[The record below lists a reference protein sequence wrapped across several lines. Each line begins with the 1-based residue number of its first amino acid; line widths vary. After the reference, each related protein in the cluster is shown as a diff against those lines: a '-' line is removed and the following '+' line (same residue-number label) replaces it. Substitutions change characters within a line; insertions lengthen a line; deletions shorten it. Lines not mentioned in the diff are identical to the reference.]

1 MTALA
6 RVVCTCPS
14 VPAQWDAW
22 TVDGQYLY
30 LRYRFGRGTVDAYD
44 SHDPD
49 TWDVVPDGYVAAFR
63 DPDEPLKGEIELDEF
78 LRRSGLRLAP
88 LASVVSYEERQ
99 DGRLLLS
106 PKIDEDRAPLEV
118 VLDASPFVRREIIE
132 RYLLGYDILRVQSKD
147 SLPPDVRE
155 EVRKTTK
162 RLVGLEVLEE
172 DSRRIVLQCLVEPS
186 LLNPER
192 ILRRLEMLSMPMQLD
207 AVQSF
212 VSSNGELSK
221 GVVERDEE
229 VDRWYFL
236 LVRLVRAAIADTYL
250 LEKIKVSSVDCLD
263 FRLLASYIENFADYA
278 VTIAE
283 NTQADVPIPREEQTL
298 LEKIGLAVN
307 AMYKDAVG
315 SVLSRDLKLASS
327 VGPRFKEAKRQLS
340 DAEAK
345 VAGSSRPLV
354 NHLVAVIIALNRMCE
369 ISVDISDL
377 TITR

>member
-1 MTALA
+1 
-6 RVVCTCPS
+6 
-14 VPAQWDAW
+14 
-22 TVDGQYLY
+22 
-30 LRYRFGRGTVDAYD
+30 
-44 SHDPD
+44 
-49 TWDVVPDGYVAAFR
+49 
-63 DPDEPLKGEIELDEF
+63 
-78 LRRSGLRLAP
+78 
-88 LASVVSYEERQ
+88 VVSYEERQ

-106 PKIDEDRAPLEV
+106 PKIDEERAPLEV

-132 RYLLGYDILRVQSKD
+132 RYLLGYDIIRVQSKD
-147 SLPPDVRE
+147 SFSPEIRE
-155 EVRKTTK
+155 EVRRTTK

-172 DSRRIVLQCLVEPS
+172 DSKKIVLQCLVEPS

-207 AVQSF
+207 SVQAF
-212 VSSNGELSK
+212 VSSNGELAK

-236 LVRLVRAAIADTYL
+236 LVRLVRAAISDTYL

-263 FRLLASYIENFADYA
+263 FRLLASYIENFADYS

-283 NTQADVPIPREEQTL
+283 NTQDGVAIPKEEQAL
-298 LEKIGLAVN
+298 LEKIGASVN
-307 AMYKDAVG
+307 AMYRDAVG

-327 VGPRFKEAKRQLS
+327 VGPRFKETKKQLS
-340 DAEAK
+340 EAEAR
-345 VAGSSRPLV
+345 VAGSARPLV
-354 NHLVAVIIALNRMCE
+354 NHLVAVTIALNRMCE

>member
-1 MTALA
+1 ME
-6 RVVCTCPS
+6 
-14 VPAQWDAW
+14 
-22 TVDGQYLY
+22 
-30 LRYRFGRGTVDAYD
+30 LRKLQRT
-44 SHDPD
+44 
-49 TWDVVPDGYVAAFR
+49 PDGT
-63 DPDEPLKGEIELDEF
+63 F
-78 LRRSGLRLAP
+78 LVTIPKAWAKRVGLGAG
-88 LASVVSYEERQ
+88 SVVSYEERQ

-106 PKIDEDRAPLEV
+106 PKIDEERPPLEV

-132 RYLLGYDILRVQSKD
+132 RYLLGYDIIRIQSKD
-147 SLPPDVRE
+147 SLTPEVRE
-155 EVRKTTK
+155 EVRRTTK

-172 DSRRIVLQCLVEPS
+172 DARKIVLQCLVEPS

-212 VSSNGELSK
+212 VSSNGEFAR
-221 GVVERDEE
+221 GVIERDEE

-236 LVRLVRAAIADTYL
+236 LVRLVRAAISDTYL

-283 NTQADVPIPREEQTL
+283 NAQRSLAIPREVETL
-298 LEKIGLAVN
+298 LEKIGGAVN
-307 AMYKDAVG
+307 LMYKDAVG

-327 VGPRFKEAKRQLS
+327 VAPQFKELKKQL
-340 DAEAK
+340 AEAESK
-345 VAGSSRPLV
+345 VAGSTRPLV

>member
-1 MTALA
+1 MEA
-6 RVVCTCPS
+6 
-14 VPAQWDAW
+14 
-22 TVDGQYLY
+22 
-30 LRYRFGRGTVDAYD
+30 
-44 SHDPD
+44 
-49 TWDVVPDGYVAAFR
+49 
-63 DPDEPLKGEIELDEF
+63 
-78 LRRSGLRLAP
+78 
-88 LASVVSYEERQ
+88 
-99 DGRLLLS
+99 
-106 PKIDEDRAPLEV
+106 

-132 RYLLGYDILRVQSKD
+132 RYLLGYDIIRVQSKD
-147 SLPPDVRE
+147 SLTPDVRE
-155 EVRKTTK
+155 EVRRTTK

-172 DSRRIVLQCLVEPS
+172 DSRKIVLQCLVEPS

-212 VSSNGELSK
+212 VDSNGEFAR
-221 GVVERDEE
+221 GVIERDEE

-236 LVRLVRAAIADTYL
+236 LVRLVRAAISDTYL

-263 FRLLASYIENFADYA
+263 YRLLASYIENFADYA

-283 NTQADVPIPREEQTL
+283 NAQAVLTIPKEVQVL
-298 LEKIGLAVN
+298 LEKIGSAVN
-307 AMYKDAVG
+307 SMYKDAVG

-327 VGPRFKEAKRQLS
+327 VAPQFKETKKQL
-340 DAEAK
+340 AEAESK
-345 VAGSSRPLV
+345 VAGSTRPLV

>member
-1 MTALA
+1 
-6 RVVCTCPS
+6 V
-14 VPAQWDAW
+14 
-22 TVDGQYLY
+22 
-30 LRYRFGRGTVDAYD
+30 
-44 SHDPD
+44 
-49 TWDVVPDGYVAAFR
+49 
-63 DPDEPLKGEIELDEF
+63 
-78 LRRSGLRLAP
+78 GLGAG
-88 LASVVSYEERQ
+88 SVVSYEERQ

-106 PKIDEDRAPLEV
+106 PKIDEERAPLEV
-118 VLDASPFVRREIIE
+118 VLEASPFVRREIIE
-132 RYLLGYDILRVQSKD
+132 RYLLGYDILRVQTKD
-147 SLPPDVRE
+147 SLSPAIRE
-155 EVRKTTK
+155 EVRRTTK
-162 RLVGLEVLEE
+162 RLVGLEVVEE
-172 DSRRIVLQCLVEPS
+172 DSRKIVLQCLVEPS

-212 VSSNGELSK
+212 LSSNDEFSK

-283 NTQADVPIPREEQTL
+283 NTQSDVQVPREEQVL
-298 LEKIGLAVN
+298 LEKIGQEVN
-307 AMYKDAVG
+307 SMYKDAVG
-315 SVLSRDLKLASS
+315 SVLSRDLKLAASIA
-327 VGPRFKEAKRQLS
+327 PRLKETKLKLS
-340 DAEAK
+340 EAEAK
-345 VAGSSRPLV
+345 VVGSSRSLM
-354 NHLVAVIIALNRMCE
+354 NHLVAVIIALNRMVE

>member
-1 MTALA
+1 ME
-6 RVVCTCPS
+6 
-14 VPAQWDAW
+14 
-22 TVDGQYLY
+22 
-30 LRYRFGRGTVDAYD
+30 LRKLQRT
-44 SHDPD
+44 
-49 TWDVVPDGYVAAFR
+49 PDGTYLVTIPKAWAKR
-63 DPDEPLKGEIELDEF
+63 VGLDA
-78 LRRSGLRLAP
+78 G
-88 LASVVSYEERQ
+88 SVVSYEERQ

-106 PKIDEDRAPLEV
+106 PKIDEERAPLEV

-132 RYLLGYDILRVQSKD
+132 RYLLGYDIIRVQSKETL
-147 SLPPDVRE
+147 SPEVRE
-155 EVRKTTK
+155 EVRRTTK

-172 DSRRIVLQCLVEPS
+172 DSKRIVLQCLVEPS

-207 AVQSF
+207 AVQAF
-212 VSSNGELSK
+212 VSSNAELAR

-263 FRLLASYIENFADYA
+263 FRLLASYIETFADYS

-283 NTQADVPIPREEQTL
+283 NTQTKIVVPKVEQL
-298 LEKIGLAVN
+298 MLEKIGAAVN
-307 AMYKDAVG
+307 TMYRDAVG

-327 VGPRFKEAKRQLS
+327 VAPRFKEAKKQLA
-340 DAEAK
+340 DAEAS
-345 VAGSSRPLV
+345 VAESSRTLV
-354 NHLVAVIIALNRMCE
+354 NHLVATIIALNRMCE

>member
-1 MTALA
+1 ME
-6 RVVCTCPS
+6 
-14 VPAQWDAW
+14 
-22 TVDGQYLY
+22 
-30 LRYRFGRGTVDAYD
+30 LRKLQRT
-44 SHDPD
+44 
-49 TWDVVPDGYVAAFR
+49 PDGT
-63 DPDEPLKGEIELDEF
+63 F
-78 LRRSGLRLAP
+78 LVTIPKAWAKRVGLGAG
-88 LASVVSYEERQ
+88 SVVSYEERQ

-106 PKIDEDRAPLEV
+106 PKIDEERAPLEV

-132 RYLLGYDILRVQSKD
+132 RYLLGYDIIRVQSKD
-147 SLPPDVRE
+147 SFSPDIRE
-155 EVRKTTK
+155 EVRRTTK

-172 DSRRIVLQCLVEPS
+172 DSKRIVLQCLVEPS

-207 AVQSF
+207 SVQAF
-212 VSSNGELSK
+212 ISSNRELAK

-236 LVRLVRAAIADTYL
+236 LVRLVRAAISDTYL

-283 NTQADVPIPREEQTL
+283 NTQNGVTIPKEEQAL
-298 LEKIGLAVN
+298 LEKIGTSVN
-307 AMYKDAVG
+307 AMYLDAVG

-327 VGPRFKEAKRQLS
+327 VGPRFKDTKKQLS
-340 DAEAK
+340 EAESR
-345 VAGSSRPLV
+345 VAGSARPLV
-354 NHLVAVIIALNRMCE
+354 NHLVAVTIALNRMCE

>member
-1 MTALA
+1 LE
-6 RVVCTCPS
+6 
-14 VPAQWDAW
+14 
-22 TVDGQYLY
+22 
-30 LRYRFGRGTVDAYD
+30 LRKLQRT
-44 SHDPD
+44 
-49 TWDVVPDGYVAAFR
+49 PDGTFLVTIPKAWAKR
-63 DPDEPLKGEIELDEF
+63 VGLDA
-78 LRRSGLRLAP
+78 G
-88 LASVVSYEERQ
+88 SVVSYEERQ

-106 PKIDEDRAPLEV
+106 PKIDEERAPLEV

-132 RYLLGYDILRVQSKD
+132 RYLLGYDIIRVQSKETL
-147 SLPPDVRE
+147 SPDIRD
-155 EVRKTTK
+155 EVRRTTK

-172 DSRRIVLQCLVEPS
+172 DSKKIVLQCLVEPS

-207 AVQSF
+207 SVQAF
-212 VSSNGELSK
+212 VSSNGEVAK

-236 LVRLVRAAIADTYL
+236 LVRLVRAAISDTYL

-263 FRLLASYIENFADYA
+263 FRLLASYIETFADYS

-283 NTQADVPIPREEQTL
+283 NTQNGTSIPKEEQVL
-298 LEKIGLAVN
+298 LEKIGASVN
-307 AMYKDAVG
+307 VMYRDAVG

-327 VGPRFKEAKRQLS
+327 VAPRFKDTKKLLS
-340 DAEAK
+340 EAEAR
-345 VAGSSRPLV
+345 VAGSARPLV
-354 NHLVAVIIALNRMCE
+354 NHLVAVTIALNRMCE

>member
-1 MTALA
+1 ML
-6 RVVCTCPS
+6 S
-14 VPAQWDAW
+14 VERGAF
-22 TVDGQYLY
+22 YLE
-30 LRYRFGRGTVDAYD
+30 LRKLQQT
-44 SHDPD
+44 
-49 TWDVVPDGYVAAFR
+49 PDGTYLVTIPKAWAKR
-63 DPDEPLKGEIELDEF
+63 V
-78 LRRSGLRLAP
+78 GLGP
-88 LASVVSYEERQ
+88 GSVVSYEERQ

-106 PKIDEDRAPLEV
+106 PKIDEERAPLEV

-132 RYLLGYDILRVQSKD
+132 RYLLGYDIIRVQSKD
-147 SLPPDVRE
+147 SLSPSIRE

-172 DSRRIVLQCLVEPS
+172 DAKRVVLQCLVEPS

-212 VSSNGELSK
+212 VSSNAEMSK
-221 GVVERDEE
+221 GIVERDEE

-236 LVRLVRAAIADTYL
+236 LVRLVRAAISDTYL

-263 FRLLASYIENFADYA
+263 YRLLASYIENFADYA

-283 NTQADVPIPREEQTL
+283 NTGENVTVPKDAQML
-298 LEKIGLAVN
+298 LEKIGQAVN
-307 AMYKDAVG
+307 SMYKDAVG

-327 VGPRFKEAKRQLS
+327 VAPQFKETKVRL
-340 DAEAK
+340 AEAESK
-345 VAGSSRPLV
+345 VAGSARPLV

>member
-1 MTALA
+1 ME
-6 RVVCTCPS
+6 
-14 VPAQWDAW
+14 
-22 TVDGQYLY
+22 
-30 LRYRFGRGTVDAYD
+30 LRKLQRT
-44 SHDPD
+44 
-49 TWDVVPDGYVAAFR
+49 PDGTYLVTIPKAWAKR
-63 DPDEPLKGEIELDEF
+63 V
-78 LRRSGLRLAP
+78 GLEAG
-88 LASVVSYEERQ
+88 SVVSYEERQ

-106 PKIDEDRAPLEV
+106 PKIDEERAPLEV

-132 RYLLGYDILRVQSKD
+132 RYLLGYDIIRVQSKD
-147 SLPPDVRE
+147 NFSPEIRD
-155 EVRKTTK
+155 EVRRTTK
-162 RLVGLEVLEE
+162 RLVGIEVLEE
-172 DSRRIVLQCLVEPS
+172 DSRMIVLQCLIEPS

-263 FRLLASYIENFADYA
+263 YRLLASYIETFADYS

-283 NTQADVPIPREEQTL
+283 NTQMNVQLTKEEQML
-298 LEKIGLAVN
+298 LDKIGLAVN

-327 VGPRFKEAKRQLS
+327 VAPQFKETKKQLAA
-340 DAEAK
+340 AEAK

>member
-1 MTALA
+1 ME
-6 RVVCTCPS
+6 
-14 VPAQWDAW
+14 
-22 TVDGQYLY
+22 
-30 LRYRFGRGTVDAYD
+30 LRKLQRT
-44 SHDPD
+44 
-49 TWDVVPDGYVAAFR
+49 PDGT
-63 DPDEPLKGEIELDEF
+63 F
-78 LRRSGLRLAP
+78 LVTIPKAWAKRVGLGAG
-88 LASVVSYEERQ
+88 SVVSYEERQ

-106 PKIDEDRAPLEV
+106 PKIDEERAPLEV

-132 RYLLGYDILRVQSKD
+132 RYLLGYDIIRVQSKE
-147 SLPPDVRE
+147 SFSPDIRE
-155 EVRKTTK
+155 EVRRTTK

-207 AVQSF
+207 SVQAF
-212 VSSNGELSK
+212 VSSNGQLAK

-236 LVRLVRAAIADTYL
+236 LVRLVRAAISDTYL

-263 FRLLASYIENFADYA
+263 FRLLASYIETFADYS

-283 NTQADVPIPREEQTL
+283 NTQDGVTIPREEQLL
-298 LEKIGLAVN
+298 LEKIGTSVN
-307 AMYKDAVG
+307 AMYRDAVG

-327 VGPRFKEAKRQLS
+327 VGPRFKDTKKQLS
-340 DAEAK
+340 QAEAQL
-345 VAGSSRPLV
+345 AGSARPLV
-354 NHLVAVIIALNRMCE
+354 NHLVAVTIALNRMCE

>member
-1 MTALA
+1 ME
-6 RVVCTCPS
+6 
-14 VPAQWDAW
+14 
-22 TVDGQYLY
+22 
-30 LRYRFGRGTVDAYD
+30 LRKLQRT
-44 SHDPD
+44 
-49 TWDVVPDGYVAAFR
+49 PDGT
-63 DPDEPLKGEIELDEF
+63 F
-78 LRRSGLRLAP
+78 LVTIPKAWAKRVGLGAG
-88 LASVVSYEERQ
+88 SVVSYEERQ

-106 PKIDEDRAPLEV
+106 PKIDEERPPLEV

-132 RYLLGYDILRVQSKD
+132 RYLLGYDIIRIQSKD
-147 SLPPDVRE
+147 SLTPEVRE
-155 EVRKTTK
+155 EVRRTTK

-172 DSRRIVLQCLVEPS
+172 DARKIVLQCLVEPS

-212 VSSNGELSK
+212 VSSNGEFAR
-221 GVVERDEE
+221 GVIERDEE

-236 LVRLVRAAIADTYL
+236 LVRLVRAAISDTYL

-263 FRLLASYIENFADYA
+263 YRLLASYIENFADYA

-283 NTQADVPIPREEQTL
+283 NTQSTVAIPREVETL
-298 LEKIGLAVN
+298 LAKIGTAVN
-307 AMYKDAVG
+307 SMYKDAVG

-327 VGPRFKEAKRQLS
+327 VAPQFKELKKQL
-340 DAEAK
+340 AEAESK
-345 VAGSSRPLV
+345 VAGSTRPLV

>member
-1 MTALA
+1 VWL
-6 RVVCTCPS
+6 S
-14 VPAQWDAW
+14 Q
-22 TVDGQYLY
+22 LE
-30 LRYRFGRGTVDAYD
+30 LRKLQRT
-44 SHDPD
+44 
-49 TWDVVPDGYVAAFR
+49 PDGTYLVTIPKAWAKR
-63 DPDEPLKGEIELDEF
+63 V
-78 LRRSGLRLAP
+78 GLGP
-88 LASVVSYEERQ
+88 GSVVSYEERQ

-106 PKIDEDRAPLEV
+106 PKIDEERASLEV
-118 VLDASPFVRREIIE
+118 VLDASPSVRREIIE
-132 RYLLGYDILRVQSKD
+132 RYLLGYDIIRVQAKD
-147 SLPPDVRE
+147 SLSPEIRE
-155 EVRKTTK
+155 EVRRTTK

-172 DSRRIVLQCLVEPS
+172 DSRRVVLQCLVEPS

-212 VSSNGELSK
+212 VSSNDEMSK

-263 FRLLASYIENFADYA
+263 YRLLASYIETFADYS

-283 NTQADVPIPREEQTL
+283 NTQAKLPVPKEEQML
-298 LEKIGLAVN
+298 LEKIGSAVN
-307 AMYKDAVG
+307 SMYKDAVG

-327 VGPRFKEAKRQLS
+327 IAPRFKEAKRQLAE
-340 DAEAK
+340 AEAK

>member
-1 MTALA
+1 
-6 RVVCTCPS
+6 
-14 VPAQWDAW
+14 
-22 TVDGQYLY
+22 
-30 LRYRFGRGTVDAYD
+30 
-44 SHDPD
+44 
-49 TWDVVPDGYVAAFR
+49 
-63 DPDEPLKGEIELDEF
+63 
-78 LRRSGLRLAP
+78 
-88 LASVVSYEERQ
+88 
-99 DGRLLLS
+99 
-106 PKIDEDRAPLEV
+106 
-118 VLDASPFVRREIIE
+118 
-132 RYLLGYDILRVQSKD
+132 
-147 SLPPDVRE
+147 
-155 EVRKTTK
+155 
-162 RLVGLEVLEE
+162 
-172 DSRRIVLQCLVEPS
+172 
-186 LLNPER
+186 LNPER

-212 VSSNGELSK
+212 VSSNGEMSK

-263 FRLLASYIENFADYA
+263 YRLLASYIENFADYS

-283 NTQADVPIPREEQTL
+283 NTQANVPVPKEEQML
-298 LEKIGLAVN
+298 LEKIGSAVN
-307 AMYKDAVG
+307 SMYKDAVG

-327 VGPRFKEAKRQLS
+327 IGPRFKEAKRQLS
-340 DAEAK
+340 DAETK

>member
-1 MTALA
+1 VRFSQLE
-6 RVVCTCPS
+6 
-14 VPAQWDAW
+14 
-22 TVDGQYLY
+22 
-30 LRYRFGRGTVDAYD
+30 LRKLQRT
-44 SHDPD
+44 
-49 TWDVVPDGYVAAFR
+49 PDGTYLVTIPKAWAKR
-63 DPDEPLKGEIELDEF
+63 V
-78 LRRSGLRLAP
+78 GLGAG
-88 LASVVSYEERQ
+88 SVVSYEERQ

-106 PKIDEDRAPLEV
+106 PKIDEERAPLEV

-132 RYLLGYDILRVQSKD
+132 RYLLGYDIIRIQSKD
-147 SLPPDVRE
+147 SLSPSIRE

-172 DSRRIVLQCLVEPS
+172 DAKRVVLQCLVEPS

-212 VSSNGELSK
+212 VSSNVEMSK

-236 LVRLVRAAIADTYL
+236 LVRLVRAAISDTYL

-283 NTQADVPIPREEQTL
+283 NTGENVTL
-298 LEKIGLAVN
+298 PKDAHTLFEKIGLAVN

-327 VGPRFKEAKRQLS
+327 VAPQFKETKARL
-340 DAEAK
+340 AEAESK
-345 VAGSSRPLV
+345 VAGSARPLV

>member
-1 MTALA
+1 LE
-6 RVVCTCPS
+6 
-14 VPAQWDAW
+14 
-22 TVDGQYLY
+22 
-30 LRYRFGRGTVDAYD
+30 LRKLQRT
-44 SHDPD
+44 
-49 TWDVVPDGYVAAFR
+49 PDGTYLVTIPKAWAKR
-63 DPDEPLKGEIELDEF
+63 V
-78 LRRSGLRLAP
+78 GLGAG
-88 LASVVSYEERQ
+88 SVVSYEERQ

-106 PKIDEDRAPLEV
+106 PKIDDERAPLEV

-132 RYLLGYDILRVQSKD
+132 RYLLGYDIIRVQSKETL
-147 SLPPDVRE
+147 SPDIRD
-155 EVRKTTK
+155 EVRRTTK

-172 DSRRIVLQCLVEPS
+172 DSKKIVLQCLVEPS

-207 AVQSF
+207 SVQAF

-263 FRLLASYIENFADYA
+263 YRLLASYIENFADYS

-283 NTQADVPIPREEQTL
+283 NTQANMPVPKEEQML
-298 LEKIGLAVN
+298 LEKIGAAVN
-307 AMYKDAVG
+307 VMYKDAVG

-327 VGPRFKEAKRQLS
+327 VAPQFKETKKQLS
-340 DAEAK
+340 EAETK

>member
-1 MTALA
+1 ME
-6 RVVCTCPS
+6 
-14 VPAQWDAW
+14 
-22 TVDGQYLY
+22 
-30 LRYRFGRGTVDAYD
+30 LRKLQRT
-44 SHDPD
+44 
-49 TWDVVPDGYVAAFR
+49 PDGT
-63 DPDEPLKGEIELDEF
+63 F
-78 LRRSGLRLAP
+78 LVTIPKAWAKRVGLGP
-88 LASVVSYEERQ
+88 GSVVSYEERQ

-106 PKIDEDRAPLEV
+106 PKIDEERAPLEV
-118 VLDASPFVRREIIE
+118 VLEASPFVRREIIE
-132 RYLLGYDILRVQSKD
+132 RYLLGYDIIRVQSKD
-147 SLPPDVRE
+147 NLSPEIRE
-155 EVRKTTK
+155 EVRRTTK

-172 DSRRIVLQCLVEPS
+172 DAKRVVLQCLVEPS

-212 VSSNGELSK
+212 VSSNDELSK

-236 LVRLVRAAIADTYL
+236 LVRLVRAAISDTYL

-283 NTQADVPIPREEQTL
+283 NAQVKVAVPKEEQVM
-298 LEKIGLAVN
+298 LEKIGQAVN

-327 VGPRFKEAKRQLS
+327 VAPRFKEAKKQL
-340 DAEAK
+340 AEAESK

-354 NHLVAVIIALNRMCE
+354 NHLVAIIIALNRMCE

>member
-1 MTALA
+1 LE
-6 RVVCTCPS
+6 
-14 VPAQWDAW
+14 
-22 TVDGQYLY
+22 
-30 LRYRFGRGTVDAYD
+30 LRKLQRT
-44 SHDPD
+44 
-49 TWDVVPDGYVAAFR
+49 PDGTYLVTIPKAWAKR
-63 DPDEPLKGEIELDEF
+63 VGLDV
-78 LRRSGLRLAP
+78 G
-88 LASVVSYEERQ
+88 SVVSYEERQ

-106 PKIDEDRAPLEV
+106 PKIDEERAPLEV
-118 VLDASPFVRREIIE
+118 VLEASPFVRREIIE
-132 RYLLGYDILRVQSKD
+132 RYLLGYDIIRVQSKD
-147 SLPPDVRE
+147 SFSPEIRE
-155 EVRKTTK
+155 EVRRTTK

-172 DSRRIVLQCLVEPS
+172 DSKRIVLQCLVEPS

-207 AVQSF
+207 SVQAF
-212 VSSNGELSK
+212 VSSNGQLAK

-236 LVRLVRAAIADTYL
+236 LVRLVRAAISDTYL

-283 NTQADVPIPREEQTL
+283 NTQDGAIPKEEQVL
-298 LEKIGLAVN
+298 LEKIGASVN
-307 AMYKDAVG
+307 AMYRDAVG

-327 VGPRFKEAKRQLS
+327 VGPRFKDTKKQLS
-340 DAEAK
+340 EAEAR
-345 VAGSSRPLV
+345 VAGSARPLV
-354 NHLVAVIIALNRMCE
+354 NHLVAVTIALNRMCE